1 MTIHL
6 KHFDTKLAQDL
17 EISEKVE
24 NSLAEYL
31 FPETEF
37 AIGAIYK
44 DNVKAEDLGEY
55 DGKTLQFAAG
65 ERMYFASSE
74 VRPSVYPNLSDGAA
88 YGSLI
93 FTPCKSFSEVS
104 IRVLVV
110 DDETGANG
118 GMMPTE
124 DAKNLVGD
132 CYGKL
137 SPDLVEKLTGKQNT
151 PFQFRM
157 GIKPQAE
164 NDVHRIAKGTFAPAN
179 LDNLGEP
186 FIRSGKTQSGEL
198 ITKTG
203 YDMVVATSSFKGRK
217 GEDAIK
223 PGEYYLT
230 VGVGVKSLANYGEQ
244 SLGTQI
250 LVNYPKGVQ
259 ADILPELREKAEKL
273 VQIQS
278 DPRKVAQLYVEKYEK
293 RKAISQ
299 GIAPLDANALQ
310 EKTELQQDDD
320 ENLFSVIDDAFGE
333 GEPKDFE
340 QFEDEARPPDEK
352 EQLLYRLLKADLEA
366 GHGQLLEHPK
376 ITDELNKFVR
386 KEWVDIATGR
396 AIKFDSGLAQPSLKL
411 TEDEICIPHFPEG
424 AEVIVTRSPL
434 VNSNGVITLTNKHLP
449 EFQHEQ
455 GTVHINPKTA
465 AAHLQA
471 DFDGDRLAFQLADK
485 YPTLAAEVKEHNT
498 PKNRYPDIVKAKKIP
513 YVAETFAEIAVLARE
528 NKIGIIAN
536 QIQKTV
542 ALQYETE
549 LVPQKEKAEYLQNL
563 SAGFKRLIIEDANPK
578 ADLKLPESFK
588 GRIQELINLPKDLT
602 HEQIDAKL
610 AVAKE
615 IFFDVVSEL
624 GNELQVAVDGPKSAQ
639 RPNEEVLQ
647 YCNAISEVRPVGWL
661 KDKRSPEVYFNRTMD
676 SRNHSPIDLMVQQ
689 TNEFYEVSS
698 LEARP
703 IHQFQTLLNSAY
715 SPEQEEK
722 ARLIK
727 DTYNSYVKR
736 AKALEKKIQTEL
748 GPVLTATSAKSGKQ
762 IEITNLIEFE
772 HPDVWKEKQLTI
784 RLVENN
790 RPSSKMPHPLI
801 AEAMVKGGENESSQ
815 TKWKRLGS
823 VSEDSVQEHNLKAGL
838 VLKDAAIE
846 LKAGVDKHQIKA
858 IYKEANHYLAEINAQ
873 TPLDQKM
880 AMASAIWQ
888 LSHTKSDRE
897 DYNTNKKAGVA
908 FNAYPDQVVEQLS
921 TLQFTKLQVVG
932 LHFKETN
939 EHHGR
944 DWDGDK
950 VPIAIALE
958 TRADHPNYGKRVI
971 EVEGKQLG
979 AVQKESPSLSIGA
992 RAEAVIV
999 TPPSASVTATTA
1011 KGNTLKITQVGK
1023 YDFADHKFKNEQA
1036 TITIGFKDNPKPHKP
1051 PIPVIQMENQVLGV
1065 IDKESANQLLAHNKL
1080 KPGVSLAVSLESAP
1094 STFAYLKVDA
1104 STVTYPERWTRD
1116 KDARVSNLVASVE
1129 KSSNSVASVSLK
1141 ELEEASVTQ
1150 TQTSQTYPKAEAD
1163 KQAAVARLV
1172 SVVQRVQEEI
1182 VASRDNLNTEG
1193 LERAIRDAHALNS
1206 KDQILNRL
1214 EGSSPAPL
1222 STINT
1227 LSQDEIDKL
1236 TDNIIELSWEV
1247 IEEVDSHTMNSESLV
1262 DVIECATAIAQGRD
1276 IQADDLEFAKA
1287 LVQFQVSRPQIS
1299 APDVSVTATT
1309 PKGNTLNITQ
1319 VQNYQWADRH
1329 FNGESAIIKIDIQN
1343 HLPIA
1348 LVEGKVLGVLDEESA
1363 DKLRKIDLLKPGTGL
1378 IASLQT
1384 EGAQLSPLNET
1395 PEQATNPPNSP
1406 DKEATLERPNWER
1419 RAITM
1424 ALKSLEANPSN
1435 STSENQV
1442 ATFADAKYAA
1452 LFNTHHQTLQI
1463 LDATGE
1469 RGTLYKAQKGQ
1480 TAEIIRFTENEKAS
1494 FDSLG
1499 RSSTVTSL
1507 NKPGIER

>member
-1 MTIHL
+1 M
-6 KHFDTKLAQDL
+6 
-17 EISEKVE
+17 
-24 NSLAEYL
+24 
-31 FPETEF
+31 
-37 AIGAIYK
+37 
-44 DNVKAEDLGEY
+44 
-55 DGKTLQFAAG
+55 
-65 ERMYFASSE
+65 
-74 VRPSVYPNLSDGAA
+74 
-88 YGSLI
+88 
-93 FTPCKSFSEVS
+93 
-104 IRVLVV
+104 
-110 DDETGANG
+110 
-118 GMMPTE
+118 
-124 DAKNLVGD
+124 
-132 CYGKL
+132 
-137 SPDLVEKLTGKQNT
+137 
-151 PFQFRM
+151 
-157 GIKPQAE
+157 
-164 NDVHRIAKGTFAPAN
+164 
-179 LDNLGEP
+179 
-186 FIRSGKTQSGEL
+186 
-198 ITKTG
+198 
-203 YDMVVATSSFKGRK
+203 
-217 GEDAIK
+217 
-223 PGEYYLT
+223 
-230 VGVGVKSLANYGEQ
+230 
-244 SLGTQI
+244 
-250 LVNYPKGVQ
+250 NYPKGIQ
-259 ADILPELREKAEKL
+259 ADILPELRAKAEEL
-273 VQIQS
+273 GQIQS
-278 DPRKVAQLYVEKYEK
+278 DPRKVAQLYVEKYEN

-299 GIAPLDANALQ
+299 GIAPLDTNVLQ
-310 EKTELQQDDD
+310 ENPELQQDD
-320 ENLFSVIDDAFGE
+320 ENLFLVIDDAFGK
-333 GEPKDFE
+333 GEPEDFE
-340 QFEDEARPPDEK
+340 QFEDETSPSDEK
-352 EQLLYRLLKADLEA
+352 EQMLYRLLKADLEA

-411 TEDEICIPHFPEG
+411 TEDEICIPYFPEG

-471 DFDGDRLAFQLADK
+471 DFDGDRLAFERADK
-485 YPTLAAEVKEHNT
+485 YPILAAEVKEHNT
-498 PKNRYPDIVKAKKIP
+498 PENRYPDIVKAKKIP
-513 YVAETFAEIAVLARE
+513 YVAETFAEIAILARE

-549 LVPQKEKAEYLQNL
+549 LVPQEEKAEYLQNL
-563 SAGFKRLIIEDANPK
+563 LAGFNRLIIEDANPK

-588 GRIQELINLPKDLT
+588 GRIQELSNLPKDLT
-602 HEQIDAKL
+602 PEQIDAKL
-610 AVAKE
+610 AVAKG

-661 KDKRSPEVYFNRTMD
+661 KDKKSPEVYFNRMMD

-722 ARLIK
+722 ARSIK

-736 AKALEKKIQTEL
+736 AKALEKKIQTEP

-815 TKWKRLGS
+815 TQWKRLGS

-838 VLKDAAIE
+838 VLKDATIE
-846 LKAGVDKHQIKA
+846 LKAGVDNHQIQA

-873 TPLDQKM
+873 TPEDQKM

-897 DYNTNKKAGVA
+897 DYNMNKKAGVA

-921 TLQFTKLQVVG
+921 TLQFTKLQVIG

-979 AVQKESPSLSIGA
+979 AIQQESPSLSIGA

-1023 YDFADHKFKNEQA
+1023 HDFANHKFKNEQA
-1036 TITIGFKDNPKPHKP
+1036 TITIGFKENPKPHKP
-1051 PIPVIQMENQVLGV
+1051 PIPVIQMENKVLGV
-1065 IDKESANQLLAHNKL
+1065 IDKESANQLRAHNKL

-1116 KDARVSNLVASVE
+1116 KDARVSSLVASVE
-1129 KSSNSVASVSLK
+1129 KSSNSVASVSL
-1141 ELEEASVTQ
+1141 
-1150 TQTSQTYPKAEAD
+1150 
-1163 KQAAVARLV
+1163 
-1172 SVVQRVQEEI
+1172 QE
-1182 VASRDNLNTEG
+1182 
-1193 LERAIRDAHALNS
+1193 
-1206 KDQILNRL
+1206 
-1214 EGSSPAPL
+1214 
-1222 STINT
+1222 
-1227 LSQDEIDKL
+1227 
-1236 TDNIIELSWEV
+1236 
-1247 IEEVDSHTMNSESLV
+1247 
-1262 DVIECATAIAQGRD
+1262 GRD
-1276 IQADDLEFAKA
+1276 IQSGDLEFAKA
-1287 LVQFQVSRPQIS
+1287 LVQFQVSSPQVS
-1299 APDVSVTATT
+1299 APDVSVRATT
-1309 PKGNTLNITQ
+1309 AKGNTLNITQ
-1319 VQNYQWADRH
+1319 VQNHSLADRY
-1329 FNGESAIIKIDIQN
+1329 FNGESAIIKIDIKN
-1343 HLPIA
+1343 DLPVA

-1363 DKLRKIDLLKPGTGL
+1363 NKLRKIDLLKPGSGL

-1395 PEQATNPPNSP
+1395 PEQATNAANTP
-1406 DKEATLERPNWER
+1406 DKEATLERPSWER

-1435 STSENQV
+1435 STRENQV
-1442 ATFADAKYAA
+1442 ATFADGKYAA
-1452 LFNTHHQTLQI
+1452 LFNTPYQTLQI

-1499 RSSTVTSL
+1499 RSSTFTSL
-1507 NKPGIER
+1507 NKPGIERWQPFPKMPQGTSKNLISGDRLIEGLDNMLRSTMNPEKLYPEQWREYIKRKQNGTDEMTLEQFLAHWQVSRLSLAIISECSMDTVNHWFSEGLSHREPNQHHRRRLAEAHRELLRMTRYSSAKRKVYDNVPNRS